1 MVRGLLRDGWPGK
14 ATLGKLPVT
23 AKTRNN
29 LGKTSSKS
37 PCPKV
42 QGKPGCVEDWDG
54 QAGIQGTGSRGPGE
68 EKRKRKKGPG
78 EENAFGQNSENLQD
92 GHIII
97 IIFAGGP
104 HNHLLPL
111 PQPSKLQL

>member
-1 MVRGLLRDGWPGK
+1 MRTDDQIK

-29 LGKTSSKS
+29 LQKTNSKS

-54 QAGIQGTGSRGPGE
+54 KAGLQRAGSRGPGE

-78 EENAFGQNSENLQD
+78 EENASG
-92 GHIII
+92 
-97 IIFAGGP
+97 
-104 HNHLLPL
+104 
-111 PQPSKLQL
+111 